1 MNAVHDDYSLSKAHR
16 WLNCPGSVNRS
27 RGIEDVPSA
36 AAQRGTLIHSAC
48 EAIATGR
55 PLPTD
60 IPTEDA
66 TLAQQLVEAGEF
78 EVAKLIDLDTAFDT
92 VEAEIPTLI
101 LGMKNPGLGDRVWI
115 TDDMVVVLDYKSGL
129 VQVEAVGNPQG
140 AGYCVCAARNA
151 EVKRA
156 AFVIVQPALDGDGVV
171 CRTWIMEAEDLDL
184 WESRLRAGRSLATT
198 SDSLVPG
205 EHCRYCP
212 ARNVCE
218 ARTSA
223 LLIPREMATWEQY
236 WATLDAA
243 QRGDLLRRVRAASQL
258 ADEILKHAK
267 LDAQVSGLLPA
278 GFKLRKGA
286 KREFWGD
293 ELAAEAALLLAVDEL
308 GIPDDNVMTRKL
320 KAPKDILKAGVI
332 PSTYFGH
339 LVAVTNNEPSL
350 VEG

>member
-1 MNAVHDDYSLSKAHR
+1 MNVHDQYSLSKAHR
-16 WLNCPGSVNRS
+16 WLNCPGSVNRCK
-27 RGIEDVPSA
+27 GIEDAPSS

-55 PLPTD
+55 PLPAELAA
-60 IPTEDA
+60 EDA

-78 EVAKLIDLDTAFDT
+78 EAGKLIDLETAWDT
-92 VEAEIPTLI
+92 VEAEIPTQI
-101 LGMKNPGLGDRVWI
+101 LGMQKPGLGDRVWI
-115 TDDMVVVLDYKSGL
+115 ADDMVVVLDYKTGL
-129 VQVEAVGNPQG
+129 VQVEAEGNPQG

-151 EVKRA
+151 GVTRA
-156 AFVIVQPALDGDGVV
+156 AFIIVQPALDGDGVI

-184 WESRLRAGRSLATT
+184 WETRLRAGRSLAVN

-223 LLIPREMATWEQY
+223 LLVPRELSTWEQH
-236 WATLDAA
+236 WFSLDAA
-243 QRGDLLRRVRAASQL
+243 QRGDVLSRVKAAHQL
-258 ADEILKHAK
+258 AEEILKHAK
-267 LDAQVSGLLPA
+267 ADMLATGLAPK

-293 ELAAEAALLLAVDEL
+293 EQAAEAALMLAVEEL
-308 GIPDDNVMTRKL
+308 GIPEDNVLTRKL
-320 KAPKDILKAGVI
+320 KSPKDILKAGVI
-332 PSTYFGH
+332 PQNYFGH